1 MKQILFPNDAE
12 FWYETQ
18 RSFGNSAYGGGDFG
32 EVLVISEQITE
43 GDYGSWY
50 DAYLAAAD
58 RIAAEADDA
67 LRSGHRVSARD
78 GLLRASSYYRSA
90 DFFLQGHP
98 DDPPHYHA
106 YDRSVECFRQAAA
119 LLTVPVQPVAIP
131 YENTTLPGYFYPAGD
146 PAVPRPLVMIHT
158 GYDGTAEEMYFQ
170 GAAAGAERGYNVLAF
185 DGPGQGS
192 LIRNQGML
200 FRPDWEN
207 VVGPVIDFAL
217 TLPGVDEE
225 RIVLWGVSM
234 GGVLAPRAAAFEHRL
249 AALVAV
255 DGVYDMGLTIR
266 KYAGEIPD
274 LEQRLRA
281 DDDPELDA
289 EFAKA
294 IAASPP
300 MRWATRQG
308 QWVFGAPTP
317 RKASAI
323 QLNYNL
329 RDGIAEQIACP
340 ALICDAAND
349 LYFEG
354 QAKLLFDHLTCP
366 KTFLEFTAEE
376 GADAHCQVGAA
387 RLAMGRIYN
396 WLDDTLASHT
406 AAPGPGDE
414 NRSLTRT
421 YGSSNVAGMTKDRH

>member
-1 MKQILFPNDAE
+1 MKQILFPNDAQ
-12 FWYETQ
+12 FWYETV
-18 RSFGNSAYGGGDFG
+18 RSFGTIDYGGADFG

-43 GDYGSWY
+43 RDYRSWY

-78 GLLRASSYYRSA
+78 GLLRASNYYRSA

-119 LLTVPVQPVAIP
+119 LFTVPVQPVAIP
-131 YENTTLPGYFYPAGD
+131 YETTTLPGYFYPAGD
-146 PAVPRPLVMIHT
+146 PAVPRPLVITHT
-158 GYDGTAEEMYFQ
+158 GYDGTAEEMHFL
-170 GAAAGAERGYNVLAF
+170 GAAAGGERGYNVLAF
-185 DGPGQGS
+185 DGPGQGGP
-192 LIRNQGML
+192 IRNQGMVM
-200 FRPDWEN
+200 RPDWEN

-217 TLPGVDEE
+217 TLPGIDDE
-225 RIVLWGVSM
+225 RIVLWGVSL
-234 GGVLAPRAAAFEHRL
+234 GGLLAPRAAAFEHRL

-266 KYAGEIPD
+266 RYAGEIPD

-281 DDDPELDA
+281 DTDPELDA
-289 EFAKA
+289 EYERL
-294 IAASPP
+294 IAANPG
-300 MRWATRQG
+300 MQWATRQG

-317 RKASAI
+317 RKASAA
-323 QLNYNL
+323 QLDYNL
-329 RDGIAEQIACP
+329 RDGIAEKIACP

-349 LYFEG
+349 LFFQG

-366 KTFLEFTAEE
+366 RTFLEFTAEE

-387 RLAMGRIYN
+387 RLAMARIYN
-396 WLDDTLASHT
+396 WLDDTLPSRT
-406 AAPGPGDE
+406 AAGA
-414 NRSLTRT
+414 TAMRT
-421 YGSSNVAGMTKDRH
+421 ARPPVPTGAAR